1 MSQFRV
7 EARNGFAIVQGRGE
21 LDAFSAPEL
30 ERIVEEVRDAG
41 RVVLDLERV
50 SFLDSTILGLVVRC
64 SREVD
69 ARGGAMRVVLPANSA
84 RRIFEITTLD
94 RVLPVAASCETAVTE
109 LADG

>member
-1 MSQFRV
+1 MSQFTV
-7 EARNGFAIVQGRGE
+7 EARNGLAIVHGSGE

-30 ERIVEEVRDAG
+30 ERIVENVRDAG
-41 RVVLDLERV
+41 HVVLDFERV

-69 ARGGAMRVVLPANSA
+69 ACGGALRVVLPASTA

-94 RVLPVAASCETAVTE
+94 RVLPVADSCETAVAE
-109 LADG
+109 LAQS